1 MLLAIPLN
9 SYATPEEP
17 PRKTRTDANIT
28 GHVESS
34 LTLEHIPWVTITV
47 KGTAIGTATDA
58 TGHYTLRNL
67 PTGTY
72 TLTASAVG
80 YNSQEAEVTFEQGKT
95 LEVNFLLEEAVI
107 GMDQVVVTS
116 TRNETSKKGS
126 STIVNVSAA
135 PLFNT
140 VGSLTLSD
148 AMNFQPGLRVEM
160 TCGNC
165 GVPQLRIN
173 GLEGQYSQILLDGQP
188 IFSSLAGVYGLEQM
202 PIAMVERVEVIRG
215 GGSALFGANAI
226 GGVMNIITRE
236 PLRNSLSLTHTTSM
250 YDKGKTDINTSFGG
264 AFVSDDRR
272 AGAYL
277 FGMVRDRAAY
287 DRNNDGFSDIPELRG
302 ETVGARGYYRTST
315 TSRLTYEYH
324 RMHEYRRGGDQ
335 LDKPPHE
342 ALVAE
347 QLEHEINGGEARYD
361 FWTSDYKHRAGI
373 YSSAQAIARKSYFG
387 TGRDPDAYGRTADFV
402 FNAGAQ
408 YTFAMKNLLFMPA
421 ELTAG
426 IEYTYNDLEDN
437 YFHRQHEVSQK
448 INLVGGYIQNE
459 WKNDR
464 WGVLLGVRTDK
475 HSEMDNVVVS
485 PRANLRYTPSEA
497 VSLRLSYSSGYRAPQ
512 TYDEDLH
519 VTAVSEKVSL
529 IHNAPG
535 LRPEYSHSV
544 SGSVDLYHDFGRL
557 QTNLLVEGFY
567 TGIND
572 AFDLVVLSADDPNA
586 EYFDIERQNSA
597 GVTVGGMNFEVRL
610 GIPRVF
616 DFQAGFTA
624 QKSRY
629 KEPFDWAAGAG
640 ESAPQR
646 QIFRSPD
653 LYGYFTANINIVKQL
668 VGSLFGTYT
677 GPMLVQHT
685 IANGDGGE
693 ILRNETSPNF
703 FDAGVK
709 LAYSFALTGGANLEL
724 NGGVKNLFDSFQP
737 DLDRGETKD
746 AGYIYGPAMPRMY
759 FVGIKLTL

>member
-9 SYATPEEP
+9 SFAEIDEQN
-17 PRKTRTDANIT
+17 RKIRTDANIT

-34 LTLEHIPWVTITV
+34 LTKEHIPWVTISV
-47 KGTAIGTATDA
+47 KGTALGTATDA
-58 TGHYTLRNL
+58 TGHYALRNL
-67 PTGTY
+67 PVGTY
-72 TLTASAVG
+72 TVIASAVG
-80 YNSQEAEVTFEQGKT
+80 YNSSEAEVVLEKGKT
-95 LEVNFLLEEAVI
+95 QEVNFLLEEAVL

-126 STIVNVSAA
+126 STIVNVSAS

-202 PIAMVERVEVIRG
+202 PVAMVERVEVIRG

-226 GGVMNIITRE
+226 GGVMNIITRD
-236 PLRNSLSLTHTTSM
+236 PLRNTLSLSNTTSV
-250 YDKGKTDINTSFGG
+250 YHRGKTDIATSLSG
-264 AFVSDDRR
+264 AFVSDDHR

-277 FGMVRDRAAY
+277 FGMVRDRSAY
-287 DRNNDGFSDIPELRG
+287 DRNGDGFSDIPELRG
-302 ETVGARGYYRTST
+302 ETVGVRGYFRTST

-361 FWTSDYKHRAGI
+361 FWTADYRHRLSL
-373 YSSAQAIARKSYFG
+373 YSSAQGIARKSYFG
-387 TGRDPDAYGRTADFV
+387 TGQDPDAYGRTGDFV
-402 FNAGAQ
+402 FNSGAQ
-408 YTFAMKNLLFMPA
+408 YTLSMDNLLFMPA
-421 ELTAG
+421 ELTTG
-426 IEYTYNDLEDN
+426 VEYTYNNLEDN

-448 INLVGGYIQNE
+448 INLFGGYIQNE

-464 WGVLLGVRTDK
+464 WGILLGARVDK
-475 HSEMDNVVVS
+475 HSEMDNMVFS
-485 PRANLRYTPSEA
+485 PRTNVRYTPTEA

-557 QTNLLVEGFY
+557 QTNLLIEGFY
-567 TGIND
+567 TNIND
-572 AFDLVVLSADDPNA
+572 AFDLVVLNADDPA
-586 EYFDIERQNSA
+586 ADYFDIERQNSA
-597 GVTVGGMNFEVRL
+597 GVTVGGMNFEMRL

-629 KEPFDWAAGAG
+629 KKPFDWAAGAG
-640 ESAPQR
+640 ESAPQQR
-646 QIFRSPD
+646 MFRSPD
-653 LYGYFTANINIVKQL
+653 LYGYFTANVNLAKQM

-685 IANGDGGE
+685 IAKSDGGE

-709 LAYSFALTGGANLEL
+709 LAYTFALTGGMNLEV
-724 NGGVKNLFDSFQP
+724 NGGVKNIFDNFQP